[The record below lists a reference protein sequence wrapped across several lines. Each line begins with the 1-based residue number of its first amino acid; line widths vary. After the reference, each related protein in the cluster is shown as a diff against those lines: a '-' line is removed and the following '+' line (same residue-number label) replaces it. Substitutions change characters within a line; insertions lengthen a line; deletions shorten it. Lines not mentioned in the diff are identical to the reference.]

1 MKKLKIIFSPS
12 ISSVPISSP
21 CIDLAMKYFSLLLLA
36 IISSTYTNAQNVF
49 MAYLKDAE
57 SKAPIIGAIAH
68 IKKINTGAA
77 ADLNGLLEIGRL

>member
-1 MKKLKIIFSPS
+1 
-12 ISSVPISSP
+12 
-21 CIDLAMKYFSLLLLA
+21 MKYFTLLSLA
-36 IISSTYTNAQNVF
+36 IISSIYTNAQNVF

-77 ADLNGLLEIGRL
+77 ADLNGLLEIIE